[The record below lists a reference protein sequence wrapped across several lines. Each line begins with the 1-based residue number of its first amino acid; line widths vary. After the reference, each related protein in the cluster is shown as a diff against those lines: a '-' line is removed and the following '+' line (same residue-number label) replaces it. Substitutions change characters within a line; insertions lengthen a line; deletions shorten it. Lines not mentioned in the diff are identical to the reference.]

1 MRTSWAL
8 ALAANNKSENTRAVY
23 LSALQRFE
31 EYLAREAP
39 SVITVADIERQH
51 VEGFLAEL
59 LRSRKPATAHNRHRA
74 LKTFFAFLVEEEELE
89 HSPME
94 RIKPPIVPEHPVP
107 LLSDADLAALLRTT
121 DGTAFDQRR
130 DQAIMRLLLDCGM
143 RRGELAGLTVADVDL
158 EARTATVLGKGRR
171 PRVCPFGVK
180 TARAL
185 DRYLRA
191 RSAHRDAELPHLWLG
206 IKGPLTGSG
215 VFQAL
220 QTRAQQAGIGKMFPH
235 MLRHLF
241 AHRWS
246 SAGGNEADLMRLAG
260 WRSRAM
266 VSRYAASAADERA
279 RAAHA
284 RLALGDQV

>member
-1 MRTSWAL
+1 MRTSWSL
-8 ALAANNKSENTRAVY
+8 ALASNNKSENTRAVY

-31 EYLAREAP
+31 EYLTGNKLP
-39 SVITVADIERQH
+39 ILVADIERVH
-51 VEGFLAEL
+51 VDGFLADL
-59 LRSRKPATAHNRHRA
+59 LQSRSAATAHNRYRA
-74 LKTFFAFLVEEEELE
+74 LRAFFGFLLEEEEID

-107 LLSDADLAALLRTT
+107 LLSEADLSALLKATE
-121 DGTAFDQRR
+121 GTAFDQRR
-130 DQAIMRLLLDCGM
+130 DQALIRLLLDCGM
-143 RRGELAGLTVADVDL
+143 RRGEAAGLTVADVDL

-171 PRVCPFGVK
+171 PRVCPFGIK

-191 RSAHRDAELPHLWLG
+191 RSAHRDAELPNLWLG

-220 QTRAQQAGIGKMFPH
+220 QTRAEQAGIGKVFPH

-246 SAGGNEADLMRLAG
+246 AAGGNESDLMRLAG
-260 WRSRAM
+260 WRSAAM
-266 VSRYAASAADERA
+266 VRRYAASAADERA

>member
-8 ALAANNKSENTRAVY
+8 ALAANNKSENTRLVY

-31 EYLAREAP
+31 EYLVANDLP
-39 SVITVADIERQH
+39 TTVGDIEREH
-51 VEGFLAEL
+51 VQGFLIEL
-59 LRSRKPATAHNRHRA
+59 LENRAAATANNRYRA
-74 LKTFFAFLVEEEELE
+74 LKTFFAFLVEEDELE

-107 LLSDADLAALLRTT
+107 LLSEGDLAALLKTT
-121 DGTAFDQRR
+121 DGPAFDQRR
-130 DQAIMRLLLDCGM
+130 DQAIIRLLLDCGM
-143 RRGELAGLTVADVDL
+143 RRGELAGLTVGDVDL

-180 TARAL
+180 TARSL
-185 DRYLRA
+185 DRYLRS
-191 RSAHRDAELPHLWLG
+191 RSAHRDAALPNLWLG

-260 WRSRAM
+260 WRSRSM